1 VTSNQLLELPPAL
14 LQATRLQR
22 LDLSSN
28 RNLRPFEAELRQLLQ
43 ALPDLQ
49 QLDLTYT
56 GIGEDT
62 AAALK
67 AVAAERGL
75 AVQLPLYFGGW
86 ETESNISAWSQ
97 SSADDG

>member
-1 VTSNQLLELPPAL
+1 MTSNQLLELPPAL

-49 QLDLTYT
+49 LLDLTDT
-56 GIGEDT
+56 GIEAAA
-62 AAALK
+62 AAALT
-67 AVAAERGL
+67 AAAAERGL
-75 AVQLPLYFGGW
+75 TVQV
-86 ETESNISAWSQ
+86 
-97 SSADDG
+97 